1 LNCVFQVQIKKHPL
15 RLNDGSGAAGY
26 RQPVF
31 WGKNDQLGGTGS
43 FYCFELKTRPPAHA
57 LGAKAHVPTPKA
69 QELGLPARLPTPS
82 AHMLASSADVL
93 EALACVLE
101 VQADGREDQNRPR
114 NRQNQLDDDLDGPE
128 QQAVDQS
135 VKNPAEQAEKKASAI
150 RADEAP
156 ELAQEVNHSPR
167 FCRRRWKAKVFLALR

>member
-1 LNCVFQVQIKKHPL
+1 M
-15 RLNDGSGAAGY
+15 
-26 RQPVF
+26 
-31 WGKNDQLGGTGS
+31 
-43 FYCFELKTRPPAHA
+43 
-57 LGAKAHVPTPKA
+57 PTPKA

-82 AHMLASSADVL
+82 AHVLASSADVL

-135 VKNPAEQAEKKASAI
+135 VKNPAEQAKKETSAI

-156 ELAQEVNHSPR
+156 ELAQ
-167 FCRRRWKAKVFLALR
+167 KVGHNVLIYAGTMTAGENFLSGVATHFWLRA

>member
-1 LNCVFQVQIKKHPL
+1 MVQARRVIANL
-15 RLNDGSGAAGY
+15 
-26 RQPVF
+26 F
-31 WGKNDQLGGTGS
+31 
-43 FYCFELKTRPPAHA
+43 F
-57 LGAKAHVPTPKA
+57 GAKTISLVEPCRFTVLTSK
-69 QELGLPARLPTPS
+69 PALQHTRLEQKHSCRRQKHRNLDCQHACRPPS

-114 NRQNQLDDDLDGPE
+114 NRKNQQDNELDGPE

>member
-1 LNCVFQVQIKKHPL
+1 
-15 RLNDGSGAAGY
+15 
-26 RQPVF
+26 
-31 WGKNDQLGGTGS
+31 
-43 FYCFELKTRPPAHA
+43 
-57 LGAKAHVPTPKA
+57 
-69 QELGLPARLPTPS
+69 
-82 AHMLASSADVL
+82 MLASSADVL

-135 VKNPAEQAEKKASAI
+135 IKNPAEQAEKKASAI

-156 ELAQEVNHSPR
+156 ELAQKVGHSPR
-167 FCRRRWKAKVFLALR
+167 FCRRRWKAKVLFSKAGAAPTFPLVSKNSFASAASVGQNTAVSEPVSLYIITYNEANNLCEVLPTVLWADEVVVVDSFSTDDTATSRNPF